1 MKAITYKILAHVA
14 YYLRLWRL
22 LYWLFPIINK
32 KHILTVLTFHRI
44 VPRESTKSFAAYYDI
59 GYDNKLYECLLKEL
73 NRYFDFINL
82 DDFIKYASGEEKFTR
97 HSMLITFDDADS
109 DLITYAA
116 PALYRNN
123 WPAVVFA
130 PIAYIGSDDVF
141 WHLKITDMMY
151 QMDNAKWQILK
162 KHKHIFPGEIQN
174 ILDKHDT
181 YKNCL
186 HLPLCRDFLVHLNR
200 LKDNDIQVIIAG
212 FEKLI
217 GGTYSLGIK
226 CMNWEQLAQLE
237 QHGIKVE
244 SHTVSHRKLIYLD
257 DEEVLTELKK
267 SKSVIEGKFNKQV
280 TALCYPA
287 GAYNSKT
294 TDLTSKAHYKVAF
307 TNTKDNIRYPLRD
320 LDFLKIPR
328 NTFGGKNKIEMN
340 CEIGKLLIKNN
351 A

>member
-1 MKAITYKILAHVA
+1 MKVKIYKIFAHAA

-22 LYWLFPIINK
+22 LYWLFPIFNK
-32 KHILTVLTFHRI
+32 KYILTVLTFHRI
-44 VPRESTKSFAAYYDI
+44 VPRESTKSFVAYYDI
-59 GYDNKLYECLLKEL
+59 GYDNKLYECLLEEL
-73 NRYFDFINL
+73 NRYYDFIDL
-82 DDFIKYASGEEKFTR
+82 DNFIKYASGKEKLAR

-116 PALYRNN
+116 PILYKNN

-130 PIAYIGSDDVF
+130 PIAYVGSDDVF

-151 QMDNAKWQILK
+151 QMDNTKWQILK
-162 KHKHIFPGEIQN
+162 KQKHIFPEEIQT

-181 YKNCL
+181 YEDCL
-186 HLPLCRDFLVHLNR
+186 HLPLCRDFLVYLNR
-200 LKDNDIQVIIAG
+200 LKDNDIQALITS

-257 DEEVLTELKK
+257 DEEVLTELTK
-267 SKSVIEGKFNKQV
+267 SKSAIEAKFNKQV
-280 TALCYPA
+280 AALCYPA
-287 GAYNSKT
+287 SAHNGKT
-294 TDLTSKAHYKVAF
+294 VELSSKAYYKVAF
-307 TNTKDNIRYPLRD
+307 INKYGNVRYPLRD
-320 LDFLKIPR
+320 LDLFKIPR
-328 NTFGGKNKIEMN
+328 NTISGKNKIEMDW
-340 CEIGKLLIKNN
+340 EVGKLLIKNN